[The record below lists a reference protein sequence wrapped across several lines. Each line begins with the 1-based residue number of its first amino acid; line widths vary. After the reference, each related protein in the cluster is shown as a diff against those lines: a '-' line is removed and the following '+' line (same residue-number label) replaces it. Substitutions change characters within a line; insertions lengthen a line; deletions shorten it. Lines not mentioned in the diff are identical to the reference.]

1 MTMANEITLTSGE
14 QYRPAMLLKNGQVAA
29 FSANGAEIAYVSN
42 TVWQEN
48 NGTAGP
54 GQDVGRAMTPCQP

>member
-1 MTMANEITLTSGE
+1 MTMANEVTLTSGE
-14 QYRPAMLLKNGQVAA
+14 QHRPVMLLENGQAA
-29 FSANGAEIAYVSN
+29 ALSANGAAIASVSN

-54 GQDVGRAMTPCQP
+54 GQDGAPAMIQCQP